1 MFLAKFHVL
10 KQVVEG
16 KSKRHL
22 IRTRGRRKTS
32 SESWKIPPF
41 SYGRRD
47 SQEEGLK
54 HREGEESEGRTS

>member
-22 IRTRGRRKTS
+22 IRTRGREK
-32 SESWKIPPF
+32 
-41 SYGRRD
+41 D
-47 SQEEGLK
+47 
-54 HREGEESEGRTS
+54 

>member
-16 KSKRHL
+16 KRKSHL
-22 IRTRGRRKTS
+22 IRTKVRRKT
-32 SESWKIPPF
+32 ESWKIPPF

-47 SQEEGLK
+47 YK
-54 HREGEESEGRTS
+54 RRD